1 MHLPTL
7 DALRPSPRAMARV
20 SGLAA
25 VCLLVACAPTAP
37 VVQAPAEGRGP
48 VAVAQLLDAQGRPA
62 GRASF
67 TPAGSGVE
75 IVVEAQGLAP
85 GAHGVHVHTQGECA
99 PGVDP
104 ATGQTVAFGAAGPH
118 FDPGGAGA
126 HRGPGALPKHGH
138 AGDTPNL
145 EVAADGRGTLRHM
158 TGHLSAAPG
167 VANSVFGRSIVV
179 HEKPD
184 DYRTDPAGGSGARLL
199 CGAIVPMQ
207 ARAPMG

>member
-1 MHLPTL
+1 MNTRTFETPRPTPL
-7 DALRPSPRAMARV
+7 GLARV
-20 SGLAA
+20 GGFAA
-25 VCLLVACAPTAP
+25 LCLLAACAPTAP

-48 VAVAQLLDAQGRPA
+48 VAVAQLLDAQGQPA

-85 GAHGVHVHTQGECA
+85 GPHGVHVHTQGECA

-126 HRGPGALPKHGH
+126 HRGPGAAAHHGH
-138 AGDTPNL
+138 AGDAPNI

-158 TGHLSAAPG
+158 TGHLSVAAGAP
-167 VANSVFGRSIVV
+167 NSVFGRSIVV

-184 DYRTDPAGGSGARLL
+184 DYRSDPAGASGARLL
-199 CGAIVPMQ
+199 CGAIMPMQ
-207 ARAPMG
+207 ARPPMG